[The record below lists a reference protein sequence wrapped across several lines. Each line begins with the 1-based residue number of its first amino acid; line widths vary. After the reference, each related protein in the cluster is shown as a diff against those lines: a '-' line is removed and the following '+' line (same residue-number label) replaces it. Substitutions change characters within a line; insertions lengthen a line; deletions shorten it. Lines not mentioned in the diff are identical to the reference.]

1 MAKKKPNRNTL
12 IIGGLLVLTII
23 AFLLIHFF
31 GDSGPSSTGNEQA
44 DAIMEEII
52 ELESAM
58 LEMGLVSDQQSNALG
73 QAERLLEEKYLE
85 INALTERVEE
95 LERQGAVDKSV
106 IQQLRG
112 QIAEAKGQLLDQYK
126 QEIDVLVIDN
136 SRMTRLIDSVTVV
149 VETNDS
155 LMEAIVTENITLTQQ
170 VEECQN
176 DPAAPAPANK
186 IGLFAENIII
196 AGRPNANAAF
206 EAGAMFGTNSLE
218 SIKVSFNLVGYGDI
232 ASGLKSLHL
241 VLKNGQG
248 ETVQNPGSSG
258 TWVADGESRSF
269 SMKIQAEYQ
278 GVSQKLSQVFNPGQN
293 QKFKNGAHT
302 LEVYLGSKK
311 IGERRFFVTSS

>member
-31 GDSGPSSTGNEQA
+31 GNTGPTSTGNAQA
-44 DAIMEEII
+44 DAILEEII

-58 LEMGLVSDQQSNALG
+58 LEMGLVSDQQTNALD

-85 INALTERVEE
+85 INALTDRVEE
-95 LERQGAVDKSV
+95 LERQGIVDKSV

-136 SRMTRLIDSVTVV
+136 SRMTRLIDSVTVL

-155 LMEAIVTENITLTQQ
+155 MMEAIVTENITLSQQ
-170 VEECQN
+170 VEECQSS
-176 DPAAPAPANK
+176 PAGPAPSEK
-186 IGLFAENIII
+186 IGLFAENVTIS
-196 AGRPNANAAF
+196 GRPNSNSAF
-206 EAGAMFGTNSLE
+206 EEGGLFPMSTLE
-218 SIKVSFNLVGYGDI
+218 SIKVNFNLVGYGEVI
-232 ASGLKSLHL
+232 SGLKSLHL

-258 TWVADGESRSF
+258 IWVSDGESRAF

-278 GVSQKLSQVFNPGQN
+278 GVAQQLSQVFNPGEN
-293 QKFKNGAHT
+293 KKFKSGAHV
-302 LEVYLGSKK
+302 LEIYLGSEK
-311 IGERRFFVTSS
+311 IGEKRFFISSG

>member
-31 GDSGPSSTGNEQA
+31 GNSGPTSTGNEQA
-44 DAIMEEII
+44 DAILEEII

-58 LEMGLVSDQQSNALG
+58 LEMGLVSDQQSNALD

-85 INALTERVEE
+85 INALTDRVEE
-95 LERQGAVDKSV
+95 LERQGTVDKSV
-106 IQQLRG
+106 IQRLRG
-112 QIAEAKGQLLDQYK
+112 QISEAKGQLLDQYK

-136 SRMTRLIDSVTVV
+136 SRMTRLIDSVTVM

-155 LMEAIVTENITLTQQ
+155 MMEAIVTENITLSQQ
-170 VEECQN
+170 VEECEKG
-176 DPAAPAPANK
+176 PVGPAPTEK
-186 IGLFAENIII
+186 KGLYAENVTIS
-196 AGRPNANAAF
+196 GRPNANSAF
-206 EAGAMFGTNSLE
+206 EEGGLFPRSTLE
-218 SIKVSFNLVGYGDI
+218 SLKVSFNLVGYGEVS
-232 ASGLKSLHL
+232 SGLKSLHL

-278 GVSQKLSQVFNPGQN
+278 GVAQQLSQVFNPGDSK
-293 QKFKNGAHT
+293 KFNSGAHI
-302 LEVYLGSKK
+302 LEVYLGSDK
-311 IGERRFFVTSS
+311 IGEKRFFISSS

>member
-1 MAKKKPNRNTL
+1 MARKKPNRNTL

-31 GDSGPSSTGNEQA
+31 GDNGPSSTGNEQA

-85 INALTERVEE
+85 INALTERVEK
-95 LERQGAVDKSV
+95 LERQGGVDKSV
-106 IQQLRG
+106 IQRLRG
-112 QIAEAKGQLLDQYK
+112 QISEAKGQLLDQFK

-136 SRMTRLIDSVTVV
+136 SRMTRLIDSVTIT

-155 LMEAIVTENITLTQQ
+155 MMEAIVTENITLTQQ

-176 DPAAPAPANK
+176 GPEGPEPADK
-186 IGLFAENIII
+186 LGLFAENVIIS
-196 AGRPNANAAF
+196 GRSNANSPF
-206 EAGAMFGTNSLE
+206 EEGGLFASSTLE
-218 SIKVSFNLVGYGDI
+218 SIKVSFNLVGYGDVP
-232 ASGLKSLHL
+232 SGLKSLHL

-248 ETVQNPGSSG
+248 ETVQNPASSG
-258 TWVADGESRSF
+258 TWVADGQSKSF

-278 GVSQKLSQVFNPGQN
+278 GLSQQLSQVFNPGEN
-293 QKFKNGAHT
+293 KEFKNGAHV
-302 LEVYLGSKK
+302 LEIYLGADK
-311 IGERRFFVTSS
+311 IGEKRFFVSS